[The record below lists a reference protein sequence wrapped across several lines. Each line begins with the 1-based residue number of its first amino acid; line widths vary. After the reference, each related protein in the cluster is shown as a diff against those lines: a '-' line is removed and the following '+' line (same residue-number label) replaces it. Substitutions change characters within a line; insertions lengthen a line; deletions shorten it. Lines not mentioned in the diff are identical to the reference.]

1 MQEKGIDKWLLAEK
15 CAVTLWLVLWWLA
28 GFKMGYGGN
37 NADEVHDAVG
47 HLVYMWCHAGFWH
60 LAGNLFV
67 LWLMSRPLYLAEGV
81 AIAFACSMLPELPGV
96 WELWPGSEATVTM
109 GFSGVLFG
117 MFGVKWGVYCASA
130 KTPTR
135 CTGER
140 TTEDTRRRSGGHG
153 ERLKEFCRRA
163 LPWALAG
170 ALLPHINW
178 SLHLYCL
185 LAGLAVGYMKAS
197 AKTPTR
203 CTGERTTECTG
214 ERTTRCTGG

>member
-15 CAVTLWLVLWWLA
+15 CAVTLWLVLWWVA
-28 GFKMGYGGN
+28 GVKVGYGGED
-37 NADEVHDAVG
+37 AAEVHDAVG
-47 HLVYMWCHAGFWH
+47 RLVYMWCHAGFWH

-67 LWLMSRPLYLAEGV
+67 LWLMSRPLYLAEGI
-81 AIAFACSMLPELPGV
+81 AIAFACSWLPELPGV
-96 WELWPGSEATVTM
+96 WELWPGSEVTVTM
-109 GFSGVLFG
+109 GFSGVLFA

-140 TTEDTRRRSGGHG
+140 
-153 ERLKEFCRRA
+153 LKEFCHRA

-197 AKTPTR
+197 AKTPT
-203 CTGERTTECTG
+203 ECTG
-214 ERTTRCTGG
+214 E